1 MTAVVTTAAA
11 RAAASVRVAPTLDP
25 AKPVAEAAQRLRPG
39 LQRGRRIDAG
49 MLRAAMEDAYGR
61 SGAEGGRD
69 PSTTTESSQAN
80 ALVHGGQVCV
90 KDGSVFVL
98 PTEETADQDLLAGLL
113 ASSQATAYASALLQ
127 HFPSIGHVISAEASQ
142 LRAFGLSGRDIA
154 LLRLVHEIACRL
166 ARAEVRSRPV
176 LSNWPALIAYLQTAM
191 AYQQIEQFRIL
202 FLDRKNTLIADEVQ
216 QRGTVSHTPVYPREV
231 VKRAL
236 ILNASALIVV
246 HNHPSG
252 DPKPSRE
259 DIETTRQLK
268 AAADALEVELHDHV
282 VIGHGKH
289 ASFKSLGL
297 L

>member
-1 MTAVVTTAAA
+1 MTAVITTAAA
-11 RAAASVRVAPTLDP
+11 CAAASVRVAPALGP
-25 AKPVAEAAQRLRPG
+25 AKCVAEPAQRPGPG

-49 MLRAAMEDAYGR
+49 VLRAAMEDACR
-61 SGAEGGRD
+61 HSETEGGRD
-69 PSTTTESSQAN
+69 PSSTTESIQAR
-80 ALVHGGQVCV
+80 ARVPGGHVCV
-90 KDGSVFVL
+90 KDGSVVAL
-98 PTEETADQDLLAGLL
+98 PTEETADRDLLAGLL
-113 ASSQATAYASALLQ
+113 ASSQGTAYASALLQ

-142 LRAFGLSGRDIA
+142 LRAFGLSRRDIA
-154 LLRLVHEIACRL
+154 VLRLVHEIACRM

-176 LSNWPALIAYLQTAM
+176 LGNWQALIAYLQTAM

-231 VKRAL
+231 MKRAL

-268 AAADALEVELHDHV
+268 SAADALEVELHDHV